1 MNADDFVRRLENP
14 AARERFSLVLYLAL
28 MVALVVPL
36 AVMAGQAWD
45 TVGYSRL
52 AIMGFLDILGIS
64 LAEFGTIALGGLL
77 GLISLMLLDPK
88 KRWQGILLGIGTV
101 VGLLALGS
109 LGMFITVIDF
119 SSNLHWLLLGGIIGA
134 AVGALPLIRKLDTSD
149 PYEFRWA
156 AHLIFLIVGVIF
168 IISYMEFHI
177 TYGTDGGSSLG
188 INLNSIFLNTISLVL
203 FLGVMWRFIKYDSNV
218 DLFVVGP
225 RQSGKSLLLIA
236 SFIEAKKKQ
245 RDKSKLAKTPLSP
258 SGDLMKQLREL
269 DNAEEGWGVQATDIP
284 RRLKFNYVH
293 GSLVPTNM
301 EVSTID
307 YPGEILPELPEAL
320 SSDGG
325 SLIQAVTDGGTDES
339 DDSEQ
344 DRFTYTGRRERDSE
358 ETEYGVS
365 RGSSTTDDSDN
376 AGNTDS
382 TYNPTYGEEDG
393 ATETDAVSDSSTDTS
408 YGSDDTSYGGSSYQ
422 ASKGETVDTL
432 TERIR
437 KADTLVL
444 LLDVGKFL
452 NSEDMGLE
460 HYFEILRE
468 TGRKQVILV
477 ATKCD
482 YFVDEFVEKEDVF
495 PDEDF
500 GRFKKYVNRR
510 LQSNEQINTLVL
522 ETGGKDIHPVYYHT
536 KETQEGERVPIRD
549 EADDIDSFELDSSR
563 TTLEDSVSME
573 ESGNVKT
580 VGFDRLLD
588 RLGE

>member
-1 MNADDFVRRLENP
+1 MNADDVVTKLENP
-14 AARERFSLVLYLAL
+14 ASRERFALVIYLVL

-36 AVMAGQAWD
+36 TVMAGQAWG
-45 TVGYSRL
+45 TEGYSYI

-77 GLISLMLLDPK
+77 GLIALMLLDPK
-88 KRWQGILLGIGTV
+88 KRWQGILLAVGTV

-109 LGMFITVIDF
+109 LDMFITVIDF
-119 SSNLHWLLLGGIIGA
+119 SSNLHWLLLGGVIGA

-156 AHLIFLIVGVIF
+156 AHLIFLLVGVIF
-168 IISYMEFHI
+168 VISYIEFHI
-177 TYGTDGGSSLG
+177 AYVTNGVSSLG
-188 INLNSIFLNTISLVL
+188 INFNSILLNTVSLVL

-218 DLFVVGP
+218 DFFVVGP

-236 SFIEAKKKQ
+236 SFIEAKKEQ

-269 DNAEEGWGVQATDIP
+269 DNAEDGWGVQATDIP
-284 RRLKFNYVH
+284 RKLKFNYVH
-293 GSLVPTNM
+293 GSLFPTNM
-301 EVSTID
+301 GISTID

-339 DDSEQ
+339 EDTEH
-344 DRFTYTGRRERDSE
+344 DRFTYSGRREEDSE
-358 ETEYGVS
+358 TTEYGVS
-365 RGSSTTDDSDN
+365 EGSSSRTDDSDS
-376 AGNTDS
+376 TDS
-382 TYNPTYGEEDG
+382 TYNPTYGGEEE
-393 ATETDAVSDSSTDTS
+393 TSETDGVSDSSTDTS
-408 YGSDDTSYGGSSYQ
+408 YDSGGSSYGGGSGYT
-422 ASKGETVDTL
+422 ASKTETVDTL

-437 KADTLVL
+437 DSDTLVL
-444 LLDVGKFL
+444 LLDAEKFL

-468 TGRKQVILV
+468 TGQKQVILV

-482 YFVDEFVEKEDVF
+482 YFVDEFVEQEDIF

-500 GRFKKYVNRR
+500 GRFQRYVNRR

-522 ETGGKDIHPVYYHT
+522 ETGGKKIHPVYYHT
-536 KETQEGERVPIRD
+536 RETEDGGRVPIRD
-549 EADDIDSFELDSSR
+549 EADDIDGFELDSSR
-563 TTLEDSVSME
+563 TTLEDSVSIE

-580 VGFDRLLD
+580 VGFNRLLD